1 LNSRGFTLLELII
14 AIGIFATLSAFV
26 ANAISNGV
34 RAKAK
39 IQSEIDSVSRMRD
52 AMKLMEKDINL
63 AYHYND
69 WELEVQEA
77 IKKSLQSR
85 NPNTSP
91 APPTLPEA
99 QRMDPT
105 THFIGSDKSIQFVTM
120 NNARF
125 QTEQKMADFV
135 EVGYELRACK
145 SIDGSSNSNCLWRRQ
160 SGPVDIDVTK
170 GGDQL
175 VLLENVTELKFRYL
189 GEGQTDWVEAWDSSP
204 TGGNPMQKNFFP
216 SAIEISLTTQKE
228 GKGKK
233 YSMQTVANVR
243 FPNNLKPK
251 EEEKPPGAPP

>member
-1 LNSRGFTLLELII
+1 MNSRGFTLLELII